1 MSVYSSDAFVWEK
14 EQAGRALGRLVSAS
28 RSQTNL
34 SIGPSLSLQ
43 SVCLSP
49 RRGYINTQQ
58 WVQLSAGLGGL
69 GLPSRESMWGE
80 VGEDDTKGWIHSRR
94 LAQEPLGQ
102 D

>member
-43 SVCLSP
+43 SVCLSVSKEGIYKYTAVGTAVC
-49 RRGYINTQQ
+49 R
-58 WVQLSAGLGGL
+58 SGGL
-69 GLPSRESMWGE
+69 GPTFKRKY
-80 VGEDDTKGWIHSRR
+80 VGRG
-94 LAQEPLGQ
+94 G
-102 D
+102 

>member
-28 RSQTNL
+28 RSQTNQ
-34 SIGPSLSLQ
+34 SVSPSLSLQ

-58 WVQLSAGLGGL
+58 WVQLSAGLGAGLGGL

-80 VGEDDTKGWIHSRR
+80 VGEDDT
-94 LAQEPLGQ
+94 
-102 D
+102 